1 MDPVGSGHLTGSLFS
16 LKYVE
21 IEQCIIYNT
30 YIIISLE
37 KNLHGSSILLN
48 GSNDIMLDPDMFW
61 ARIGPR
67 FLVSGSSLP
76 GGIDPDPF
84 FSSDPDPV
92 SINPE
97 PQLCQK
103 HTNDSRFQPDI
114 RVRQG
119 ASYSNA

>member
-1 MDPVGSGHLTGSLFS
+1 MTSCWIRICS
-16 LKYVE
+16 E
-21 IEQCIIYNT
+21 
-30 YIIISLE
+30 LE
-37 KNLHGSSILLN
+37 SDLV
-48 GSNDIMLDPDMFW
+48 
-61 ARIGPR
+61 
-67 FLVSGSSLP
+67 FLVSGPSLP